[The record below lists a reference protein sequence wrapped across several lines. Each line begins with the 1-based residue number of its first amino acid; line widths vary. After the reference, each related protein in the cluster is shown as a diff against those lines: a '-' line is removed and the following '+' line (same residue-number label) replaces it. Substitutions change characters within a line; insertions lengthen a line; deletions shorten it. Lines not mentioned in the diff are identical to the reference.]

1 MKKKIEVLI
10 NRLKLAVRK
19 HPVEV
24 VLSVVFSLAGCVYF
38 EYAFG
43 YSFLAAPLAY
53 FPVLFLITYMLN
65 GLTVQHKLRPLYF
78 LSAFFF
84 IPFLWLDKDEIWE
97 PTYLVSLIVV
107 QLLYLVSG
115 WKRDNDEFVRVGLR
129 YVKSLLSAGFPAAR
143 RHHKPCPSRKRAGS
157 VCGSQGTD
165 DRAGCRKDKP
175 FR

>member
-53 FPVLFLITYMLN
+53 FPVLFLITYILN

-84 IPFLWLDKDEIWE
+84 
-97 PTYLVSLIVV
+97 SLINSFCCRS
-107 QLLYLVSG
+107 LTSSITLC
-115 WKRDNDEFVRVGLR
+115 KRERLI
-129 YVKSLLSAGFPAAR
+129 
-143 RHHKPCPSRKRAGS
+143 
-157 VCGSQGTD
+157 
-165 DRAGCRKDKP
+165 
-175 FR
+175 

>member
-53 FPVLFLITYMLN
+53 FPVLFLITYISVSY
-65 GLTVQHKLRPLYF
+65 THLR
-78 LSAFFF
+78 AH
-84 IPFLWLDKDEIWE
+84 E
-97 PTYLVSLIVV
+97 T
-107 QLLYLVSG
+107 
-115 WKRDNDEFVRVGLR
+115 
-129 YVKSLLSAGFPAAR
+129 
-143 RHHKPCPSRKRAGS
+143 S
-157 VCGSQGTD
+157 V
-165 DRAGCRKDKP
+165 
-175 FR
+175 

>member
-53 FPVLFLITYMLN
+53 FPVLFLITYILN

-84 IPFLWLDKDEIWE
+84 IPFLFLFYAVQNLYYYICLHRY
-97 PTYLVSLIVV
+97 YLI
-107 QLLYLVSG
+107 
-115 WKRDNDEFVRVGLR
+115 
-129 YVKSLLSAGFPAAR
+129 
-143 RHHKPCPSRKRAGS
+143 
-157 VCGSQGTD
+157 T
-165 DRAGCRKDKP
+165 
-175 FR
+175 